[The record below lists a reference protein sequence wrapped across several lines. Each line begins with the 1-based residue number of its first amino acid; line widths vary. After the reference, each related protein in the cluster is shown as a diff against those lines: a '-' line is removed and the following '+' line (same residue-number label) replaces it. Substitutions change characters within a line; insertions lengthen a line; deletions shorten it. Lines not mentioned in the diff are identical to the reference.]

1 VAAQIKFLAK
11 PADTPLA
18 PLREGNRKR
27 VDNLDASAVRG
38 WCNYFNILIIVANFL
53 SNLVFFGACPNKT
66 NSSNVNFGIM
76 RTPLTFLSLFGLIL
90 ICSCSTPKHLNGLQD
105 PQVTGS
111 LSHVKTVL
119 IYGPRS
125 VGAIEQ
131 YPPGVKDW
139 YAGDIISDDL
149 KSLGIKV
156 IYNENEPHDMA
167 IFLALS
173 SSQGVAPYG
182 HNASDINRGF
192 YLFGGSIKIE
202 LKDLG
207 VVFIKKIYGKSWGD
221 FGPPVYYQQTETSR
235 KAYRKL
241 DYNYGSFSEA
251 ASAFKEQM
259 LASGLMQFIEI
270 LKANKSK

>member
-1 VAAQIKFLAK
+1 
-11 PADTPLA
+11 
-18 PLREGNRKR
+18 
-27 VDNLDASAVRG
+27 
-38 WCNYFNILIIVANFL
+38 
-53 SNLVFFGACPNKT
+53 
-66 NSSNVNFGIM
+66 M
-76 RTPLTFLSLFGLIL
+76 RTSLAFLYLVGLML
-90 ICSCSTPKHLNGLQD
+90 ICSCSTPKQLNRLQD
-105 PQVTGS
+105 PQVTES
-111 LSHVKTVL
+111 LSRVKTVL

-125 VGAIEQ
+125 LGAIEQ

-156 IYNENEPHDMA
+156 VYNENEPHDMA
-167 IFLALS
+167 IFFALN

-182 HNASDINRGF
+182 DSSSDISRGF
-192 YLFGGSIKIE
+192 YLFGGAIKIE

-207 VVFIKKIYGKSWGD
+207 VVFIKKMYGKSWGD
-221 FGPPVYYQQTETSR
+221 FGPPVYYQQTATSR

-259 LASGLMQFIEI
+259 LASGMMQFIEV